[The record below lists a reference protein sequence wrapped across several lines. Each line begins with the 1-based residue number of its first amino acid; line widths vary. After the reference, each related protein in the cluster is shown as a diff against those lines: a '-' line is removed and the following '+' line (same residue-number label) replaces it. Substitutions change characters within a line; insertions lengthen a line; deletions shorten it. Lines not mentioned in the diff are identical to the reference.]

1 MVLLIK
7 MTSSKIRMPVL
18 PGLPSPAPAYACRHG
33 KIISNAPLH
42 CQKYPVKCSK
52 LQVTISKSHSTLMTA
67 ILPSFAFSGKYN
79 CIGVGMQHND

>member
-1 MVLLIK
+1 
-7 MTSSKIRMPVL
+7 MTVL
-18 PGLPSPAPAYACRHG
+18 PGLPSPAPVYACHHG

-42 CQKYPVKCSK
+42 CQKYTVKCSK
-52 LQVTISKSHSTLMTA
+52 LQVTVSKSRSTLTTA